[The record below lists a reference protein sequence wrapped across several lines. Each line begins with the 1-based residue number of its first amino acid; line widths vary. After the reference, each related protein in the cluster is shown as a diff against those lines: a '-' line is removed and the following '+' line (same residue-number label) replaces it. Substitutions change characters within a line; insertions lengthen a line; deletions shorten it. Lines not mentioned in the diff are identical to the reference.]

1 MKLIAWTDGASRG
14 NPGPAAIGYIIRT
27 ADGAEVERQ
36 GRTIGIAT
44 NNVAEYTACIE
55 ALEHM
60 CSLGATEIEL
70 RADSELLVKQLN
82 GAYKV
87 RNSGLI
93 PLYRRVKILLESFDT
108 CKVLHIPREQNRE
121 ADHQG
126 NLALDGKPTGGSE
139 RGRGGA
145 CGTGGACHTR

>member
-14 NPGPAAIGYIIRT
+14 NPGLAAIGYVIQSE
-27 ADGAEVERQ
+27 DGNQRVQ
-36 GRTIGIAT
+36 NGRAIGTAT

-55 ALEHM
+55 ALEYM
-60 CSLGATEIEL
+60 RGLRATEIEL

-93 PLYRRVKILLESFDT
+93 PLFRRVKTLLESFDSW
-108 CKVLHIPREQNRE
+108 KVIHVPREQNRE
-121 ADHQG
+121 ADRQA
-126 NLALDGKPTGGSE
+126 NLALDDRLDNGGTS
-139 RGRGGA
+139 GA
-145 CGTGGACHTR
+145 HGTSSARGTG